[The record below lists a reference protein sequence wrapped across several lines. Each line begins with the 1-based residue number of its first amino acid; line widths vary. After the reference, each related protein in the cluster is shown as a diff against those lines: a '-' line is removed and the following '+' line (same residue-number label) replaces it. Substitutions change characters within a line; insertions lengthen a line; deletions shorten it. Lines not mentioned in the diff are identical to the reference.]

1 MLPTSPKRAWE
12 LGRALIRHPA
22 DLRAARAYRFLNRLP
37 DMTGAQA
44 ALAYVLRSPHLA
56 TAVFAT
62 TSMDHLKRN
71 IAAAGMALPD
81 EVVARIAAL
90 PDAIGG

>member
-12 LGRALIRHPA
+12 LGRALIRHPQ
-22 DLRAARAYRFLNRLP
+22 DLRAARAYSFLDRLP

-44 ALAYVLRSPHLA
+44 ALAYVLRSPQVA

-62 TSMDHLKRN
+62 TSPEHLRLN
-71 IAAAGMALPD
+71 IEAAKMTLSEAL
-81 EVVARIAAL
+81 VRRIDAL
-90 PDAIGG
+90 PDAAH